1 MPRNLIAQ
9 TRLHRAKPRAERLCA
24 PSARFHNSQN
34 CGLQAIPSFSN
45 PCDDDSGSVHG
56 SDGGAGGGCAGLG
69 ALGERLSSVK
79 TYLQSQ
85 IRALTTK
92 QDQTI
97 AAQGAMQEHLNVVG
111 RDVEETR
118 CEVSEVLPLP
128 PEPAPRPPPG
138 SAPCP
143 WR

>member
-1 MPRNLIAQ
+1 MAQ
-9 TRLHRAKPRAERLCA
+9 R
-24 PSARFHNSQN
+24 
-34 CGLQAIPSFSN
+34 
-45 PCDDDSGSVHG
+45 D
-56 SDGGAGGGCAGLG
+56 GCAGLG
-69 ALGERLSSVK
+69 ALGDRLSSVK

-118 CEVSEVLPLP
+118 CEVSEVLPP
-128 PEPAPRPPPG
+128 PSPPPPSPRCRECCSCCLPSRHIMAAFPAYRQAATLLCLL
-138 SAPCP
+138 SAAFSQGIAT
-143 WR
+143 